1 MVYTERK
8 IFIMKLRK
16 TALLLAVIITA
27 ITIMSALPTA
37 KVGAA
42 TSAEVQYF
50 LDTVGPMCTND
61 MRDNHILASFS
72 MAQAIWESGWG
83 TSTLAKEANA
93 LFGIRAYSGW
103 SGKIYDRSEKKLYDN
118 WAAVK
123 AAKGEAYVK
132 NNTLVFWRAYDSWQ
146 ESVNDHSNLFNTM
159 SIYENLRGNYDYK
172 SCCDLVVKDGY
183 CGDPSYTTVLI
194 QMIEQ
199 QNLERFNYN
208 FGNGGGTTPPVDTSV
223 SLSPSA
229 LYMDKGA
236 LYTLSASVSGGEY
249 TLTSSNSSVALVTG
263 NSVKAV
269 ADGSAVITL
278 TAGGKS
284 ARCTVTVK
292 SGYGGIVADGVYV
305 KCLAVG
311 GTASIPTEAKTISKD
326 AFKGSSVTT
335 IVVGNSVSSIE
346 AGAFDGTGAGLTL
359 FGYGNSVVQDYAS
372 KNAISY
378 VNVAGW
384 VVDKSV
390 SILSGVQAYTTAA
403 VIDTYYKLNGVTAT
417 VKGANGAALLSTAYV
432 GTGCTVTV
440 SGVTYTVTVKG
451 DTDGDGKT
459 STADLITLKT
469 YLTGEDEAL
478 PDRAYRRAA
487 DFNGDNRI
495 TTADYL
501 AIFNEK

>member
-1 MVYTERK
+1 
-8 IFIMKLRK
+8 MKLRK

-42 TSAEVQYF
+42 SYEQMQYF
-50 LDTVGPMCTND
+50 LNTVGPMCTND

-83 TSTLAKEANA
+83 TSTLAVEANA

-103 SGKIYDRSEKKLYDN
+103 SGKVYDRSEKKLYTN
-118 WAAVK
+118 WAEIYAT
-123 AAKGEAYVK
+123 KGEAYVK
-132 NNTLVFWRAYDSWQ
+132 NNTLAFWRAYDSWQ

-183 CGDPSYTTVLI
+183 CGEPSYTTVLI

-199 QNLERFNYN
+199 QNLERFNYD
-208 FGNGGGTTPPVDTSV
+208 FGSGSGGTTTPPAGTSV

-236 LYTLSASVSGGEY
+236 LYTLSISVSGAEY
-249 TLTSSNSSVALVTG
+249 TLTSSNSYVAMVTG

-278 TAGGKS
+278 SAGGKS
-284 ARCTVTVK
+284 ASCTVTVK

-305 KCLAVG
+305 KCLAAG
-311 GTASIPTEAKTISKD
+311 GTVSIPSEAKTISKD

-335 IVVGNSVSSIE
+335 IVVGNGVSTIE
-346 AGAFDGTGAGLTL
+346 DGAFNGMGTGFTL
-359 FGYGNSVVQDYAS
+359 FGYGNGVVQNYAN

-378 VNVAGW
+378 VNLAGW
-384 VVDKSV
+384 AVDKYA
-390 SILSGVQAYTTAA
+390 SILSGIQVYTTAA
-403 VIDTYYKLNGVTAT
+403 VVDSYYKLNGVAAT
-417 VKGANGAALLSTAYV
+417 VKSANGAALAPTAYV
-432 GTGCTVTV
+432 GTGCKVTI
-440 SGVTYTVTVKG
+440 SGATYTVTVKG

-459 STADLITLKT
+459 STADLIALKS
-469 YLTGEDEAL
+469 YLEGNDSSL